1 MAREPENLRVED
13 LLHRLVLEIGSVE
26 AVARSYTGRALV
38 AETLVERNGKQCGR
52 DANPFDSS
60 LLRIPFESF
69 DQRSADP
76 PAMMIAANEQARQ
89 HVIAPSQYTD
99 EFLSDFRNVEHGRSN
114 DLSDRLPMLGRIGEG
129 VLERPEQPVLL
140 VRVGVREVVRSIG
153 VGNQPADLC
162 GVGVTAFANLHDAP
176 FPGHAADSSQDCHRR
191 AVAGPHGDAIL
202 RVYERQVMDMKRIPY
217 VLVLMVVLS
226 LSAAAGVR
234 PHPESGTSADVGSAE
249 TGILFAVEDA
259 TDDAASAASAE
270 GSIELLAYGE
280 AHSVTQTASM
290 AVSLSPSSDHVLT
303 GETVV
308 FDATTSSIE
317 DDAIVSYRWDF
328 DGDGAFDLTS
338 SESTLEYAF
347 ADHGL
352 TMVTVQAVSR
362 TDATALSNAVQI
374 HVVNRAPTADFI
386 SAGFA
391 IERTALAFT
400 DLSTDTD
407 GEVVRWLWSFGDGT
421 TSTQSN
427 PVHTYTETGEY
438 VVTLTVTDDDG
449 DTSAWIAPPIL
460 VTNAAPVAS
469 FAVRQSATADGHAIT
484 LIDESNDPS
493 SGGEIVHVAWDFG
506 DGTYDVAGSPDGE
519 GIYDHVYSATGTY
532 TITLYVIDNDGTMA
546 TTTRTVHVL

>member
-1 MAREPENLRVED
+1 
-13 LLHRLVLEIGSVE
+13 
-26 AVARSYTGRALV
+26 
-38 AETLVERNGKQCGR
+38 
-52 DANPFDSS
+52 
-60 LLRIPFESF
+60 
-69 DQRSADP
+69 
-76 PAMMIAANEQARQ
+76 
-89 HVIAPSQYTD
+89 
-99 EFLSDFRNVEHGRSN
+99 
-114 DLSDRLPMLGRIGEG
+114 
-129 VLERPEQPVLL
+129 
-140 VRVGVREVVRSIG
+140 
-153 VGNQPADLC
+153 
-162 GVGVTAFANLHDAP
+162 
-176 FPGHAADSSQDCHRR
+176 
-191 AVAGPHGDAIL
+191 
-202 RVYERQVMDMKRIPY
+202 
-217 VLVLMVVLS
+217 
-226 LSAAAGVR
+226 
-234 PHPESGTSADVGSAE
+234 
-249 TGILFAVEDA
+249 
-259 TDDAASAASAE
+259 
-270 GSIELLAYGE
+270 
-280 AHSVTQTASM
+280 
-290 AVSLSPSSDHVLT
+290 
-303 GETVV
+303 
-308 FDATTSSIE
+308 
-317 DDAIVSYRWDF
+317 
-328 DGDGAFDLTS
+328 
-338 SESTLEYAF
+338 
-347 ADHGL
+347 
-352 TMVTVQAVSR
+352 MVTVQAVSR